1 MSRRAPSNAEH
12 AWSDPTPME
21 RALATLDMAMPA
33 AEPPP
38 GLWAA
43 IERGLAAG
51 APISVAGLDIER
63 YAAGAWRTL
72 APGVRIKR
80 LWGKRTF
87 LVECEAGAVVPPHRH
102 RTFEHSLVLSGD
114 VTSAEGDYG
123 AGDYHGMP
131 AGSHHG
137 AWSTRTGC
145 RVLIQHDA

>member
-102 RTFEHSLVLSGD
+102 RTAPLHRPPTPAASPLQQTHSAPTPSRPPSPCIPFTHQPIHATLS
-114 VTSAEGDYG
+114 S
-123 AGDYHGMP
+123 
-131 AGSHHG
+131 
-137 AWSTRTGC
+137 
-145 RVLIQHDA
+145 